1 MANGTFGTAAAGLDN
16 AHWAK
21 NQDVANIGAIGERRT
36 AELLDSFA
44 DRAAVLHDLRIPI
57 KGISANIDHV
67 VVSGKRVLILDTKM
81 WLPGLYWTFGGA
93 NRRGLVRVVHTEKKT
108 MEMARTSLVRFLDRT
123 RSEVVRPKVVV
134 WSSRTTQPVRTILF
148 QVPGADVLKGE
159 KLARTLGSLIG
170 RQPADQQIVDRLSEL
185 LVRSRRTTMDHPLTT
200 SWTTPRTGPD
210 QRVDR
215 SGGPLLDHPADHPMY
230 SRSGMDEK
238 VRARLERMR
247 NDDDPFAA

>member
-21 NQDVANIGAIGERRT
+21 NQDVAAIGAKGELRT
-36 AELLDSFA
+36 AEILDSFA
-44 DRAAVLHDLRIPI
+44 GRAAILHDLRIPI

-67 VVSGKRVLILDTKM
+67 VVNGRRVLILDSKV
-81 WLPGLYWTFGGA
+81 WAPGIYWSLGGV
-93 NRRGLVRVVHTEKKT
+93 NRRGLQRVVHTQKKT
-108 MEMARTSLVRFLDRT
+108 MEMARSSLVRFLDRT
-123 RSEVVRPKVVV
+123 RSEVVQPKVVV

-159 KLARTLGSLIG
+159 KLAQTLGSFIG
-170 RQPADQQIVDRLSEL
+170 RQPADQQIVDRLSAL
-185 LVRSRRTTMDHPLTT
+185 LVRSRRTALDHPRTT

-215 SGGPLLDHPADHPMY
+215 SGGPLQDHPVDHPMY

-238 VRARLERMR
+238 VRARLDRMR